1 MRTFKYNKPGTKT
14 YYGLS
19 TLAKRYAKQYEA
31 LGRDEM
37 KFDRWLR
44 EVKGFKCYYL

>member
-31 LGRDEM
+31 LGKNEM
-37 KFDRWLR
+37 MFDRWLR
-44 EVKGFKCYYL
+44 EVKGFKCYFL